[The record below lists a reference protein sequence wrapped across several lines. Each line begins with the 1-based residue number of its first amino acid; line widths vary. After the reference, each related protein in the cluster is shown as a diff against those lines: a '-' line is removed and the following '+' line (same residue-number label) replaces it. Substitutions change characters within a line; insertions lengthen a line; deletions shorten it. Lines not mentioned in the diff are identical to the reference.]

1 MLFWTVLCLAV
12 LCSQSLGADH
22 TSVADEF
29 NDALDEGLQSVR
41 VLIQNTES
49 HLPSAVN
56 KAFDYLNRLQ
66 DKPNGDSVAEAANA
80 LYETAKN
87 TITQVSAETEAVFSK
102 LSVLTD
108 QLKLPQNILQLIA
121 DHHSLQD
128 FLIKEARE
136 AFSQTIRSHR
146 LGSSKAD
153 EKLASFLQQKTNA
166 IKQAVTSIGSAVHD
180 VIGHLQN
187 SANSSLSKESVE
199 NVLSSGM
206 KTLGSAVIYAQE
218 EIKDAMSH

>member
-1 MLFWTVLCLAV
+1 MYVN
-12 LCSQSLGADH
+12 SLH
-22 TSVADEF
+22 S
-29 NDALDEGLQSVR
+29 
-41 VLIQNTES
+41 
-49 HLPSAVN
+49 
-56 KAFDYLNRLQ
+56 
-66 DKPNGDSVAEAANA
+66 DSVAEAANA

-108 QLKLPQNILQLIA
+108 QLKLPQNILQLIGEKLHPLDIRQMLYIWYIYIYRESCLWNFLA

-166 IKQAVTSIGSAVHD
+166 IKQVWYG
-180 VIGHLQN
+180 
-187 SANSSLSKESVE
+187 ANKKTMPYFLTILRNIILSELV
-199 NVLSSGM
+199 
-206 KTLGSAVIYAQE
+206 
-218 EIKDAMSH
+218 